1 MLVFVVVLLVFI
13 VVLINFNFNCHTF
26 LMNNKQELLKIQ
38 PVKIK
43 DIYHRLESGDIFL
56 TCNTKC
62 NIINAIQNVFVHTRF
77 THCGIICNIND
88 MKYIFESYGSKV
100 FNDEYH
106 YGFYQSEKDIKS
118 SGVIMSPLITRL
130 VNTNLNDNIVVL
142 CHLHKTPSYD
152 QQALIKKICLAAR
165 ENVEYPSDFN
175 FILQYITST
184 LKLPADTFRKMS
196 KLHCYQFV
204 SLILDLVNIIP
215 GIYNKSFSDV
225 ERIIYDYVIA
235 NSTMYRIIN

>member
-1 MLVFVVVLLVFI
+1 MLLFVIVLLLFVI
-13 VVLINFNFNCHTF
+13 VLINFNFNCHSF
-26 LMNNKQELLKIQ
+26 LMNNKQKLLKIQ

-43 DIYHRLESGDIFL
+43 DIYNQLDSGDIFL

-62 NIINAIQNVFVHTRF
+62 NIINAIQNAFTHTRF
-77 THCGIICNIND
+77 THCGIICIVND

-118 SGVIMSPLITRL
+118 SGVIMSPILTRL
-130 VNTNLNDNIVVL
+130 SNTNLNDNIVVL
-142 CHLHKTPSYD
+142 CHLKIPTQHN
-152 QQALIKKICLAAR
+152 LIKKICLAAR
-165 ENVEYPSDFN
+165 ENIEYPDNFN
-175 FILQYITST
+175 FMLQYITSA

-204 SLILDLVNIIP
+204 SLVLDLVGIIP

-225 ERIIYDYVIA
+225 ERIIYDYVIS
-235 NSTMYRIIN
+235 NSTMYRIVN